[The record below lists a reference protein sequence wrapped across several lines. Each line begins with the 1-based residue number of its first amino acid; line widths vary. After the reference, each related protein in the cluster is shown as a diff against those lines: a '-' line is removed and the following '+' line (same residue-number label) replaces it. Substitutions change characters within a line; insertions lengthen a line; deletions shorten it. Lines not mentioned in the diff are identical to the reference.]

1 MEDMLPA
8 SALASLK
15 LSRSALFLS
24 FKKIYQG
31 KFLSFFFIVLLFLC
45 VYKAWVISP
54 PCPLPLP
61 NHPLHP
67 LLLPPQG
74 KFQKAQITSKIY
86 IYM

>member
-31 KFLSFFFIVLLFLC
+31 KFLSFFLLFYYSY
-45 VYKAWVISP
+45 VYTRLGSF
-54 PCPLPLP
+54 
-61 NHPLHP
+61 
-67 LLLPPQG
+67 LPPAPSPSLTTHSTPSFSPL
-74 KFQKAQITSKIY
+74 KVNFKKLR
-86 IYM
+86 